1 MMSAKERALLRRGF
15 VMGYRAA
22 FRKAR
27 EDLHALAAKFDAEI
41 DEVRAEM
48 RAARKEFH
56 RYKAVEA
63 AIAVERDFDTLLH

>member
-1 MMSAKERALLRRGF
+1 
-15 VMGYRAA
+15 MGYRAA
-22 FRKAR
+22 YRKAR
-27 EDLHALAAKFDAEI
+27 RDLYQMADRFDDAI

-48 RAARKEFH
+48 EAAREEFD